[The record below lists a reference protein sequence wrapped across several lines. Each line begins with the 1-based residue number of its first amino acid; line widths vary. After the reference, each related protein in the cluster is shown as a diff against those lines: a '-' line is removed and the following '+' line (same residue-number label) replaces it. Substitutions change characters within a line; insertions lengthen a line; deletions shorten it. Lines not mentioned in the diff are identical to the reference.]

1 MSFMWDI
8 KKEIFIKVSEAI
20 NDSLKW
26 EFNDHFDDEH
36 FIAINGYIE
45 DEIWMVKFH
54 YKTKEITIVKSLN
67 GEVSEEIEFDYSL
80 NNDIVDLLN
89 SLEKKIE
96 SNSRKLKKSHEIQAK
111 TTKSENHEMQISN
124 DEVQKVLNENIIF
137 KKRLFVAIPILF
149 TICISL
155 ILNDWFYTSLIFGFI
170 AILLSLAV
178 FGTMTSE
185 NEVRK
190 DLFKKKNEVVQKER
204 AEAERE
210 KNRKEQ
216 LKKQKEL
223 EKINKEKEERRLKE
237 LEERNRLKIKSLL
250 NSSSRIYFSSS
261 FVSEDSDI
269 YMIDSDNNR
278 ILEESKTTANKLYS
292 EGFII
297 EDIDKTG
304 KSAQLDSFNFVIRFS
319 KL

>member
-8 KKEIFIKVSEAI
+8 NKEIFIKVSEVI

-36 FIAINGYIE
+36 FLAINGYIE

-67 GEVSEEIEFDYSL
+67 GEVSEEIEYDYSL

-89 SLEKKIE
+89 SLEKKTE
-96 SNSRKLKKSHEIQAK
+96 SNSKKLIKSNEIQA
-111 TTKSENHEMQISN
+111 KSENHEIQISN

-137 KKRLFVAIPILF
+137 KKKSFVAIPILF

-178 FGTMTSE
+178 FGTVTSE

-190 DLFKKKNEVVQKER
+190 NLFKKKNEVVQKQR
-204 AEAERE
+204 ADAERE

-237 LEERNRLKIKSLL
+237 LEKRNKLKIASLL
-250 NSSSRIYFSSS
+250 NSSTRVYFSYS

-304 KSAQLDSFNFVIRFS
+304 QSAQLDSFNFVIRFS

>member
-8 KKEIFIKVSEAI
+8 NKEIFIKVSEVI

-36 FIAINGYIE
+36 FLAINGYIE

-67 GEVSEEIEFDYSL
+67 GEVSEEIEYDYSL

-89 SLEKKIE
+89 SLEKKTE
-96 SNSRKLKKSHEIQAK
+96 SNSKKLIKSNEIQA
-111 TTKSENHEMQISN
+111 KSENHEIQISN

-137 KKRLFVAIPILF
+137 KKKSFVAIPILF

-178 FGTMTSE
+178 FGTITSE

-190 DLFKKKNEVVQKER
+190 NLFKKKNEVVQKQR
-204 AEAERE
+204 ADAERE

-237 LEERNRLKIKSLL
+237 LEKRNKLKIASLL
-250 NSSSRIYFSSS
+250 NSSTRVYFSYS

-304 KSAQLDSFNFVIRFS
+304 QSAQLDSFNFVIRFS

>member
-8 KKEIFIKVSEAI
+8 NKEIFIKVSKAI
-20 NDSLKW
+20 NESLKW

-36 FIAINGYIE
+36 FVAINGYSE

-54 YKTKEITIVKSLN
+54 YKTKEITIIKSLN
-67 GEVSEEIEFDYSL
+67 GEVSEEIKYDYSL
-80 NNDIVDLLN
+80 NKDIVILLN
-89 SLEKKIE
+89 NIEKKPK
-96 SNSRKLKKSHEIQAK
+96 SNSKNFNKSHETQVE
-111 TTKSENHEMQISN
+111 TTKSENHDIQISN
-124 DEVQKVLNENIIF
+124 DEVQKVLSENIIF
-137 KKRLFVAIPILF
+137 KKKLFVAIPILF

-155 ILNDWFYTSLIFGFI
+155 ILNDWFYTSLIFGLI
-170 AILLSLAV
+170 AIILLLAV
-178 FGTMTSE
+178 FGTITNE

-190 DLFKKKNEVVQKER
+190 DLLKKKIEVVQKER

-210 KNRKEQ
+210 KNKKEQ

-237 LEERNRLKIKSLL
+237 LEERNKLKIKSLL
-250 NSSSRIYFSSS
+250 NSSTRIYFSYS

-278 ILEESKTTANKLYS
+278 ILEETKTTANKLYS

-304 KSAQLDSFNFVIRFS
+304 QSAQLNSFNFVIRFS
-319 KL
+319 KM

>member
-8 KKEIFIKVSEAI
+8 NKEIFIKVSEVI

-36 FIAINGYIE
+36 FLAINGYIE

-67 GEVSEEIEFDYSL
+67 GEVSEEIEYDYSL
-80 NNDIVDLLN
+80 NKDIVDLLN
-89 SLEKKIE
+89 SLEKKTE
-96 SNSRKLKKSHEIQAK
+96 SNSKKLIKSNEIQA
-111 TTKSENHEMQISN
+111 KSENHEIQISN

-137 KKRLFVAIPILF
+137 KKKSFVAIPILF

-178 FGTMTSE
+178 FGTITSE

-190 DLFKKKNEVVQKER
+190 NLFKKKNEVVQKQI
-204 AEAERE
+204 ADAERE

-237 LEERNRLKIKSLL
+237 LEKRNKLKIASLL
-250 NSSSRIYFSSS
+250 NSSTRVYFSYS

-304 KSAQLDSFNFVIRFS
+304 QSAQLDSFNFVIRFS

>member
-8 KKEIFIKVSEAI
+8 NKEIFIKVSEVI

-36 FIAINGYIE
+36 FLAINGYIE

-67 GEVSEEIEFDYSL
+67 GEVSEEIEYDYSL
-80 NNDIVDLLN
+80 NKDIVDLLN
-89 SLEKKIE
+89 SLEKKTE
-96 SNSRKLKKSHEIQAK
+96 SNSKKLIKSNEIQA
-111 TTKSENHEMQISN
+111 KSENHEIQISN

-137 KKRLFVAIPILF
+137 KKKSFVAIPILF

-178 FGTMTSE
+178 FGTVTSE

-190 DLFKKKNEVVQKER
+190 NLFKKKNEVVQKQR
-204 AEAERE
+204 ADAERE

-237 LEERNRLKIKSLL
+237 LEKRNKLKIASLL
-250 NSSSRIYFSSS
+250 NSSTRVYFSYS

-304 KSAQLDSFNFVIRFS
+304 QSAQLDSFNFVIRFS

>member
-8 KKEIFIKVSEAI
+8 NKEIFIKVSEVI

-36 FIAINGYIE
+36 FLAINGYIE

-67 GEVSEEIEFDYSL
+67 GEVSEEIEYDYSL
-80 NNDIVDLLN
+80 NKDIVDLLN
-89 SLEKKIE
+89 SLEKKTE
-96 SNSRKLKKSHEIQAK
+96 SNSKKLIKSNEIQA
-111 TTKSENHEMQISN
+111 KSENHEIQISN

-137 KKRLFVAIPILF
+137 KKKSFVAIPILF

-178 FGTMTSE
+178 FGTVTSE

-190 DLFKKKNEVVQKER
+190 NLFKKKNEVVQKQI
-204 AEAERE
+204 ADAERE

-237 LEERNRLKIKSLL
+237 LEKRNKLKIASLL
-250 NSSSRIYFSSS
+250 NSSTRVYFSYS

-304 KSAQLDSFNFVIRFS
+304 QSAQLDSFNFVIRFS

>member
-8 KKEIFIKVSEAI
+8 NKEIFIKVSEVI

-36 FIAINGYIE
+36 FLAINGYIE

-67 GEVSEEIEFDYSL
+67 GEVSEEIEYDYSL
-80 NNDIVDLLN
+80 NKDIVDLLN
-89 SLEKKIE
+89 SLEKKTE
-96 SNSRKLKKSHEIQAK
+96 SNSKKLIKSNEIQA
-111 TTKSENHEMQISN
+111 KSENHEIQISN

-137 KKRLFVAIPILF
+137 KKKSFVAIPILF

-178 FGTMTSE
+178 FGTKTSE

-190 DLFKKKNEVVQKER
+190 DLFRKKNEVVQKQR
-204 AEAERE
+204 AVAERE

-237 LEERNRLKIKSLL
+237 LEKRNKLKIASLL
-250 NSSSRIYFSSS
+250 NSSTRVYFSYS

-304 KSAQLDSFNFVIRFS
+304 QSAQLDSFNFVIRFS

>member
-1 MSFMWDI
+1 
-8 KKEIFIKVSEAI
+8 
-20 NDSLKW
+20 
-26 EFNDHFDDEH
+26 
-36 FIAINGYIE
+36 
-45 DEIWMVKFH
+45 MVKFH

-67 GEVSEEIEFDYSL
+67 GEVSEEIEYDYSL

-89 SLEKKIE
+89 SLEKKTE
-96 SNSRKLKKSHEIQAK
+96 SNSKKLIKSNEIQA
-111 TTKSENHEMQISN
+111 KSENHEIQISN

-137 KKRLFVAIPILF
+137 KKKSFVAIPFFF

-178 FGTMTSE
+178 FGTITSE

-190 DLFKKKNEVVQKER
+190 NLFKKKNEVVQKQR
-204 AEAERE
+204 ADAERE

-237 LEERNRLKIKSLL
+237 LEKRNKLKIASLL
-250 NSSSRIYFSSS
+250 NSSTRVYFSYS
-261 FVSEDSDI
+261 FVSEDSYI

-304 KSAQLDSFNFVIRFS
+304 QSAQLDSFNFVIRFS